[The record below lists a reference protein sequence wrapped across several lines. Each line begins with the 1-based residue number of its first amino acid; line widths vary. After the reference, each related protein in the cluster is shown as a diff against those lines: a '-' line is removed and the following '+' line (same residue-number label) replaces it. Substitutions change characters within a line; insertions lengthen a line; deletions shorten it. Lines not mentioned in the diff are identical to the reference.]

1 MCNLE
6 SQNRPTSAASN
17 QIPLRDPQPSRH
29 NKSKLKFKYFFT
41 YFITLKFSLLQST
54 HTKQNNLLL
63 QKKNFQKWQKQALQL
78 QPRTPKTNSP
88 TIPTRPSI
96 PLTLRSSNFP
106 FFLLK
111 MKQSYKLFLFL
122 NNNFDVL
129 FIWCFLW

>member
-63 QKKNFQKWQKQALQL
+63 QKKLSEMAKASAATATKNTKNKPTHHSDSTLHPPYFEVLQFPIFFVKNETKLQTFFIFKQ
-78 QPRTPKTNSP
+78 
-88 TIPTRPSI
+88 
-96 PLTLRSSNFP
+96 
-106 FFLLK
+106 
-111 MKQSYKLFLFL
+111 
-122 NNNFDVL
+122 
-129 FIWCFLW
+129 